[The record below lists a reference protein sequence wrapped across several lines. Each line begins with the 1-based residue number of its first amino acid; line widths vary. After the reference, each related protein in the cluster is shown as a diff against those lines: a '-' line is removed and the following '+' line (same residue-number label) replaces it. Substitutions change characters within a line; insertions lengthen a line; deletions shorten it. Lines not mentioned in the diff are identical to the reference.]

1 MERIEVIKMTEQIS
15 KRYFTDFSDTM
26 FKAYEWCVK
35 NDVPC
40 ECENNPDRE
49 FYTITLISDHQT
61 LDEFE
66 KFMSIR

>member
-1 MERIEVIKMTEQIS
+1 MTEQTS
-15 KRYFTDFSDTM
+15 RRYYTSFSDTM

-35 NDVPC
+35 YDVPC

-49 FYTITLISDHQT
+49 FYTITLIADRQT

-66 KFMSIR
+66 IFMSIK